1 MKEQV
6 RLMQGNEACAEG
18 ALLAGCRFFAG
29 YPITPSSEIAEILS
43 RRLPLVDGKFIQME
57 DEIASMGA
65 VVGASLAGLKSMTAT
80 SGPGFSLKQENLGY
94 ACLCEVPC
102 VVVNVMRGGPST
114 GLPTHVSQADVMQ
127 ARWGTHGDHS
137 IIALAPASVTETLHL
152 TVQAFNLSEKYRI
165 PVNFMLDEVIG
176 HMRERVVL
184 PRPEELEIAS
194 RKGPEGPKED
204 YQPYAFTDDLIPP
217 LADFGTGYR
226 YHVTGLIHDE
236 AGFPTNDPGE
246 IAALLTRLHDKL
258 ERYRKEIYAFETFMT
273 EDAEILIVCYGST
286 ARVCKR
292 AVRESREAGLKVGM
306 LRLVTLWPFPVEP
319 LQECLKT
326 VRQVLVPELNQGQ
339 MVYEIERIVGL
350 ARQERAL
357 PVSFLGRYD
366 GELMEPEQVLT
377 ALDEMA
383 VRV

>member
-1 MKEQV
+1 MEQQV
-6 RLMQGNEACAEG
+6 RLMMGNEACAEG

-29 YPITPSSEIAEILS
+29 YPITPSSEIAEIMA

-65 VVGASLAGLKSMTAT
+65 VIGASLAGLKSMTAT

-102 VVVNVMRGGPST
+102 VVVDVMRGGPST

-127 ARWGTHGDHS
+127 ARWGPHGDHS

-152 TVQAFNLSEKYRI
+152 TVKAFNLSEQYRI

-176 HMRERVVL
+176 HMRERVVM
-184 PRPEELEIAS
+184 PGPGELETVW
-194 RKGPEGPKED
+194 RKRPGVAPEQYRPF
-204 YQPYAFTDDLIPP
+204 AFTEDLIPP

-236 AGFPTNDPGE
+236 AGFPTNQPKE
-246 IAALLTRLHDKL
+246 IAALLKRLHDKM
-258 ERYRKEIYAFETFMT
+258 ERYRGEIEQAESFMT
-273 EDAEILIVCYGST
+273 EDAEILLVCYGST

-292 AVRESREAGLKVGM
+292 AVRESRAAGLKTGM
-306 LRLVTLWPFPVEP
+306 LRLVTLWPFPERA
-319 LQECLKT
+319 LRACLKT
-326 VRQVLVPELNQGQ
+326 ARQVLVPELNQGQ
-339 MVYEIERIVGL
+339 MVYEVERVVGL
-350 ARQERAL
+350 ARGQRSI
-357 PVSFLGRYD
+357 PVEPLGRYD
-366 GELMEPEQVLT
+366 GELMEPEEVLA
-377 ALDEMA
+377 ALDRMA
-383 VRV
+383 VKV